1 MSGLK
6 RGKVKWFS
14 PEKGYG
20 FILIGDD
27 LEVFVHYSEIV
38 DGGYRMLHDGE
49 EVEFELHD
57 TMRGYQA
64 RNVRRLG
71 VSQASES
78 PERRGKGTDRD
89 FLC

>member
-27 LEVFVHYSEIV
+27 LEVFVHYSEILG
-38 DGGYRMLHDGE
+38 DGYRMLHEGE

-64 RNVRRLG
+64 QRVRRLG
-71 VSQASES
+71 VDD
-78 PERRGKGTDRD
+78 PEHAKGGGWGNGRD
-89 FLC
+89 FIC